1 MGAYIL
7 RRLLLIVPTMLGIMA
22 ISFAVIQFAPGGP
35 VEQVIAELTGQGGS
49 AGDRISG
56 GASDMASGSQLD
68 QSSNVTSKY
77 RGAQGLD
84 PQFIEKLE
92 KQFGFDKPPL
102 ERFSQMIW
110 NYIRFDFG
118 ESYFRKVSV
127 IDLILEKMPVSISLG
142 LWITLLSYAISI
154 PLGIRKAVRD
164 GSSFDVWTSGVIIVA
179 YAIPGFLFAILLLV
193 LFAGGSYF
201 DWFPLRGLLS
211 EGLEAGAC
219 APLDWVGFA
228 LGFPFRLN
236 GGFDLVHCV
245 TVIVP
250 DYFWHLALPLTSL
263 VLASF
268 ATTALLT
275 KNSFLDEIRK
285 QYVVTARAKGLTERQ
300 VLYGHVF
307 RNAMLIVIAGFPGAF
322 ISAFFTGSLL
332 IETIFSLDGLGL
344 LGYRSVIERD
354 YPVVFA
360 TLYIFSLMG
369 LLVGL
374 LSDLLYTWI
383 DPRID
388 FESRRV

>member
-7 RRLLLIVPTMLGIMA
+7 RRLLLIIPTMLGIMA

-49 AGDRISG
+49 ASDRLSG
-56 GASDMASGSQLD
+56 AGSDLGGGSQID
-68 QSSNVTSKY
+68 RAGDAASKY

-102 ERFSQMIW
+102 ERFGLMIW
-110 NYIRFDFG
+110 NYARFDFG
-118 ESYFRKVSV
+118 ESYFRKVTV

-142 LWITLLSYAISI
+142 LWITLISYSISI
-154 PLGIRKAVRD
+154 PLGIRKAVKD

-193 LFAGGSYF
+193 VFAGGSYF

-211 EGLEAGAC
+211 EGLDAGAC

-228 LGFPFRLN
+228 AGFPFRLN
-236 GGFDLVHCV
+236 GGFQPVHCL
-245 TVIVP
+245 TVVAP
-250 DYFWHLALPLTSL
+250 DYFWHLTLPLLSL

-285 QYVVTARAKGLTERQ
+285 QYVITARAKGLTDRQ

-307 RNAMLIVIAGFPGAF
+307 RNAMLIVVAGFPGAF

-374 LSDLLYTWI
+374 LSDLIYTWI

-388 FESRRV
+388 FESRQV